1 MQGVEFHHVLF
12 TDKQNF
18 FQICGSGCLEG
29 DGSVGFPNISRFFSS
44 KNAVYN
50 VEKVNLPIIA
60 IGSFRHS
67 AGKDDEKTSLKPFT

>member
-1 MQGVEFHHVLF
+1 MQGVEFRHVLF
-12 TDKQNF
+12 TDKHF
-18 FQICGSGCLEG
+18 FFRSAEGCIEG
-29 DGSVGFPNISRFFSS
+29 DGSVDFPNISRFFSS

-67 AGKDDEKTSLKPFT
+67 AGKDDVKTSLKPFT